1 MMFKVVSRF
10 TLLLGMGGSRREGS
24 MGVGVQTRLVLGMN
38 GFAAIIM
45 LLDEGACNWSGDML
59 IKCWGDIIGALV
71 GAYCW

>member
-1 MMFKVVSRF
+1 
-10 TLLLGMGGSRREGS
+10 

-45 LLDEGACNWSGDML
+45 LPDGGACNWSGDML